1 MRRVI
6 EVMKGGRS
14 AGVSRWV
21 GGGTIFVDDVARLR
35 LGVWRVVAS
44 EGWRWTEVGPGLG
57 ARGWRASTREHFSA
71 ARCRPRLIAAVYLC
85 LLSPAPLPPPPRPAP
100 PARGL
105 AHNGV
110 CVDGNSSVAESVGI
124 GPPMPLCTPPV
135 NCPCAHFLLFRRRTN
150 DARVPTQSSH
160 RGGGE
165 PGTVTEGERGR
176 RRRGLE
182 GGSGV
187 GLWGE

>member
-1 MRRVI
+1 MRRVS

-21 GGGTIFVDDVARLR
+21 WGGVIFVDDVARLR

-71 ARCRPRLIAAVYLC
+71 ARCGARVIAAVRLC
-85 LLSPAPLPPPPRPAP
+85 PPVACLAPRPAP

-105 AHNGV
+105 AHNV
-110 CVDGNSSVAESVGI
+110 CVWMATHQLRSRSGLVVRC
-124 GPPMPLCTPPV
+124 L
-135 NCPCAHFLLFRRRTN
+135 CAHHPSI
-150 DARVPTQSSH
+150 ARVPISSCSAAEQTTPEFPHNH
-160 RGGGE
+160 RIG
-165 PGTVTEGERGR
+165 EGEGT
-176 RRRGLE
+176 E
-182 GGSGV
+182 Q
-187 GLWGE
+187 